1 MDESGTP
8 DAHAEVVRKFH
19 SAMAQIYTRAKSEA
33 GYNATRY
40 LQMVS
45 EMRGLATARQLL
57 HAPGVSDGFTPLW
70 ERGRL
75 DLTVEALVLQPDWR
89 GLFTS
94 AELAQARDR
103 LTSYGYEAEA

>member
-1 MDESGTP
+1 MDEAGPT
-8 DAHAEVVRKFH
+8 AAAEALVREFHA
-19 SAMAQIYTRAKSEA
+19 AMARIYTRAKSEA

-45 EMRGLATARQLL
+45 EMGGFATARQLL
-57 HAPGVSDGFTPLW
+57 DAPGVSDGFTHLW

-94 AELAQARDR
+94 GEVGIARDR
-103 LTSYGYEAEA
+103 LTSYGYEVEA